1 MYKLYVFFIL
11 PLIAFLSCNTTEP
24 TKPGPEPKITLSVE
38 DVSCTGA
45 WLNLKLE
52 NVSLP
57 AHLSIQLN
65 NISLNEFNLLTS
77 DSTIFVDSLLPNK
90 NYSFKASIVQNN
102 KAYSS
107 ENVATVTMDTTSHN
121 FTWQKLEF
129 GDYTSNILEDVAI
142 IDKDNIWAGGEIYL
156 LDSTGQRDPTHYNAV
171 HWNGI
176 KWEVLRIPTKTYSG
190 DISSSPIKALYAFS
204 QNDIWTFSDAGSYSH
219 WDGKVWKT
227 EFVLERKGG
236 GAKFWGASSSD
247 LYLACSNGGISHYD
261 GSNWTLI
268 NTGTDLN
275 INDIYGSWNNK
286 SNQYEI
292 LAVASNLFESFDRQ
306 ILKISG
312 NIVSEENSYNLT
324 GTLYYTW
331 FKPNRKYY
339 VGGDGIYQK
348 KQISDSIWE
357 NKPYDITT
365 YYVYSIRGNDI
376 NDLVAVGAFGEIL
389 HYNGLTWKSFMDE
402 TRINGNLY
410 SVCIKNNLV
419 VAVGYGFT
427 KGVIMIGQR

>member
-227 EFVLERKGG
+227 QFVLEKG
-236 GAKFWGASSSD
+236 WG
-247 LYLACSNGGISHYD
+247 C
-261 GSNWTLI
+261 
-268 NTGTDLN
+268 
-275 INDIYGSWNNK
+275 
-286 SNQYEI
+286 
-292 LAVASNLFESFDRQ
+292 
-306 ILKISG
+306 
-312 NIVSEENSYNLT
+312 
-324 GTLYYTW
+324 
-331 FKPNRKYY
+331 
-339 VGGDGIYQK
+339 
-348 KQISDSIWE
+348 
-357 NKPYDITT
+357 
-365 YYVYSIRGNDI
+365 
-376 NDLVAVGAFGEIL
+376 
-389 HYNGLTWKSFMDE
+389 
-402 TRINGNLY
+402 
-410 SVCIKNNLV
+410 
-419 VAVGYGFT
+419 
-427 KGVIMIGQR
+427 